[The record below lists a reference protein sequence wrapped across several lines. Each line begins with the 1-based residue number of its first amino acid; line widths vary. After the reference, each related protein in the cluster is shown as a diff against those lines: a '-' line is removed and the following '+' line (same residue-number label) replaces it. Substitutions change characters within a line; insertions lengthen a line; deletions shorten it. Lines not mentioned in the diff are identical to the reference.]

1 MSRHRRTPGSSQ
13 VQLEPPHPFAST
25 RLTQPLSEH
34 APRTYSNKPQAVQ
47 GPPDARSTEHTS
59 TQKYGPH
66 TKTNHPYGA
75 EQNTQQTLCPPTHMM
90 SNGTPCPAQRPQP
103 YGTRTQT
110 HSPKTFPSLTHT
122 TFTPVAPAQLPPRPP
137 TKTCPRST
145 AGRTPPQHTTPPV
158 TQGPQATTN
167 YNFMCP

>member
-1 MSRHRRTPGSSQ
+1 MFP
-13 VQLEPPHPFAST
+13 LPLAPT

-34 APRTYSNKPQAVQ
+34 APRTYSHEPQAAQ
-47 GPPDARSTEHTS
+47 GSPDTRSTEHTS
-59 TQKYGPH
+59 TQNYCPNM
-66 TKTNHPYGA
+66 KTNQLHGA
-75 EQNTQQTLCPPTHMM
+75 EQNTRQTLCAPTHMI

-110 HSPKTFPSLTHT
+110 HSPKTCPSITHT
-122 TFTPVAPAQLPPRPP
+122 TFTPGAPAQLPPRPP

-158 TQGPQATTN
+158 PQGHQASRN
-167 YNFMCP
+167 DSFMCP